1 MSHFRKRAVPVVF
14 FNRDLNFEGADSIAT
29 DHIKAGREIADAL
42 FAAGHRRMACMQG
55 PEGAPVSRLRMD
67 GFVGRCA
74 ELGVDDVSRCVTD
87 YSYAS
92 GWKVFLKFVA
102 ERGLPEAIFCTNDQL
117 ALGVMDACRFELGL
131 SIPEDISVVGFDDVA
146 EAGRP
151 TYALTTIHQPIV
163 DMALRAIEL
172 LSERIGNPDLE
183 TRSIRIPG
191 QFIIRKSAR
200 IAVR

>member
-1 MSHFRKRAVPVVF
+1 
-14 FNRDLNFEGADSIAT
+14 
-29 DHIKAGREIADAL
+29 
-42 FAAGHRRMACMQG
+42 
-55 PEGAPVSRLRMD
+55 
-67 GFVGRCA
+67 
-74 ELGVDDVSRCVTD
+74 
-87 YSYAS
+87 
-92 GWKVFLKFVA
+92 
-102 ERGLPEAIFCTNDQL
+102 
-117 ALGVMDACRFELGL
+117 LGL